1 MTSKLFIGKY
11 TKEEI
16 KSILAEDGYTNCFEF
31 DGNRYNADSTNP
43 YPLGIS
49 DVILYHLAGFMTI
62 LEKHQATQLDTR
74 PIVLCGITERMDE
87 NNPLSSYLS
96 KMKKYGR
103 DIYVFASNNDE
114 VTRGLFFAVRGVIC
128 YKDESEGDE

>member
-1 MTSKLFIGKY
+1 MTSKFFIGKY
-11 TKEEI
+11 SKEEI
-16 KSILAEDGYTNCFEF
+16 KSILEKDGYTNWFEF
-31 DGNRYNADSTNP
+31 DGSIYNANSTLP
-43 YPLGIS
+43 YCLGMS

-62 LEKHQATQLDTR
+62 LEKRQATQLDTR

-103 DIYVFASNNDE
+103 DIYIFSSYNDE

-128 YKDESEGDE
+128 YKDEEEA

>member
-11 TKEEI
+11 SKEEI
-16 KSILAEDGYTNCFEF
+16 KSILEKDGYTNYFEF
-31 DGNRYNADSTNP
+31 DGSIYKANSTLP
-43 YPLGIS
+43 YCLGIS
-49 DVILYHLAGFMTI
+49 DVILYHLAGFVTI

-103 DIYVFASNNDE
+103 DIYIFASNNDE

-128 YKDESEGDE
+128 YKEKREGEE

>member
-1 MTSKLFIGKY
+1 MTSKFFIGEY

-16 KSILAEDGYTNCFEF
+16 KSILAEDGYTNYFEF
-31 DGNRYNADSTNP
+31 DGNRYNANSTLP
-43 YPLGIS
+43 YCLGMN
-49 DVILYHLAGFMTI
+49 DVILYHLAGFITI
-62 LEKHQATQLDTR
+62 LEKRRATQLDTR

-103 DIYVFASNNDE
+103 DIYIFASYNDE

-128 YKDESEGDE
+128 YKDEEEA

>member
-11 TKEEI
+11 SKEEI
-16 KSILAEDGYTNCFEF
+16 KSILEKDGYTNYFEF
-31 DGNRYNADSTNP
+31 DGSIYNANSTLP
-43 YPLGIS
+43 YCLGIS

-87 NNPLSSYLS
+87 NNPLRSYIS
-96 KMKKYGR
+96 KMKKHGR
-103 DIYVFASNNDE
+103 DIYIFATNNDE
-114 VTRGLFFAVRGVIC
+114 VSRGLFFAVRGVIC
-128 YKDESEGDE
+128 YKD